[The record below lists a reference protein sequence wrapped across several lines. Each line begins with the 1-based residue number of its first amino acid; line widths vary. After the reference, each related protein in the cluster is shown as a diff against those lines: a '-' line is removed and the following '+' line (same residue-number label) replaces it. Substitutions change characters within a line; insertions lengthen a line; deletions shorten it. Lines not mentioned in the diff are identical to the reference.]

1 MPTNVYYKNRILVK
15 YSSLIAEF
23 FQLMNHSDTLKTVP
37 NAKSSLY
44 IGINAIH
51 RVFEFILLKTKNV
64 ENAYFYSQKSYY
76 YYLEYMEQI
85 HKSEFAL
92 NHMDAIL
99 FVYKKTIYEIQDGT
113 TNNTSDTATNV
124 MTLNNETI
132 TIEEDELKLLLTNA
146 FNFAKT
152 LFFWE
157 NDSITFDN
165 RLHLCDE
172 YLHRYLLK
180 VDSLELIGSYLEL
193 IQEKINMEYKKYEEL
208 LQEIIEKL
216 EKTKRSAV
224 FKNIDKN
231 DRIFNKFYMN
241 QDTLY
246 EKFHGETTK
255 DLVKWLF
262 V

>member
-1 MPTNVYYKNRILVK
+1 
-15 YSSLIAEF
+15 
-23 FQLMNHSDTLKTVP
+23 
-37 NAKSSLY
+37 
-44 IGINAIH
+44 
-51 RVFEFILLKTKNV
+51 
-64 ENAYFYSQKSYY
+64 
-76 YYLEYMEQI
+76 
-85 HKSEFAL
+85 
-92 NHMDAIL
+92 
-99 FVYKKTIYEIQDGT
+99 
-113 TNNTSDTATNV
+113 

-224 FKNIDKN
+224 FKNTDKN